1 MKEEELRSV
10 LHEAG
15 FTEGES
21 AMYLALLR
29 VGESKVGPL
38 IKVSGISRSKV
49 YDILERLIIKKVASK
64 IEKNNILYYQAL
76 SPHTIV
82 NFIKEKERKLKTEEE
97 KLREIIPQLN
107 SLLPKQDMNIKV
119 YEGIEGFKTM
129 IERTINELT
138 KNDIYRAW
146 GISKTTE
153 AMRRYALKIYQIQKE
168 KKFKARSIFDKE
180 GVYKIEERKNKLH
193 EIRILPKEFHTPTLF
208 TLYKDTVGIHTGN
221 EETIVSI
228 VIKNKDIAESF
239 AVTFEAMWKISKKI

>member
-38 IKVSGISRSKV
+38 IKESGISRSKV

-64 IEKNNILYYQAL
+64 IKKNNLLYYQAL
-76 SPHTIV
+76 SPHTIL
-82 NFIKEKERKLKTEEE
+82 NFIKEKEKRLKTEEE
-97 KLREIIPQLN
+97 KLREIIPQLS
-107 SLLPKQDMNIKV
+107 SLLPKQDTNIKV
-119 YEGIEGFKTM
+119 YEGIDGFKAM

-138 KNDIYRAW
+138 KRDIYCAW

-153 AMRRYALKIYQIQKE
+153 AMRRYALKIYQVQKE
-168 KKFKARSIFDKE
+168 IKFKARSIFDKE
-180 GVYKIEERKNKLH
+180 GAYKIEERKNPFHK
-193 EIRILPKEFHTPTLF
+193 IKILPKEMHTPALF

-239 AVTFEAMWKISKKI
+239 AATFEAMWKISKEL